1 MVLMV
6 DFSTIEAIFE
16 QSGSNIP
23 LLAQSCADAI
33 PELFPQPEQV
43 HALITLNKIRYASPD
58 FHRVSHRVHRKIRV
72 PKKCKGTIQI
82 YFEPDA
88 LSDSCSNDE
97 KNAEQVADLIVTRL
111 EQSISALPSTSITL
125 DSEKRY
131 QLLADNAIDV
141 IWIMDPLLNF
151 TYISPSIQQMTGYT
165 VEEWIGTNLAQHA
178 TRKEFLSMA
187 GQAIRAMRGLFEAD
201 YVTFTAN
208 MLRKDGS
215 EVPVEII
222 GRLLYN
228 QKGFPIGLQGSTRDI
243 SERIKAEETLN
254 KSEKQRIRTIEQLYQ
269 AGQHIGQSLDL
280 ESIYA
285 SLHEIIS
292 EIMPCDGLIVSSFNP
307 SQKKFMCEAL
317 FHEGQVV
324 DVSGF
329 PAVPLEPPGHGTQ
342 SQVVHSGKSLYLSDY
357 LTHQAKAETSYYIN
371 ENGIYQPQAE
381 PTDQDITRSAILVP
395 LKREKQVTGV
405 IQVTSYQLDAFT
417 QENLHFLEA
426 FTPQISAAISNA
438 ALYEETQQAQE
449 NLMITLQGT
458 IEMLARTVETRDP
471 YTAGHQQRVADLA
484 VALAEQIGLDQEQI
498 EAIHMASIV
507 HDIGKIN
514 VPAEILSKPGKLS
527 ALEFEL
533 IKTHPQVAA
542 DLLRGITF
550 PWPIAEIILQH
561 HEKLDG
567 SGYPQGLSGDQI
579 AIEARILI
587 VADIVEAM
595 SSHRPYREAL
605 GIEPAL
611 AQIQSEK
618 GSKLDAEVVDAC
630 LAIFDGGYQLPPIEM
645 L

>member
-1 MVLMV
+1 MR
-6 DFSTIEAIFE
+6 DPSRIENLFME
-16 QSGSNIP
+16 CGSNIP

-33 PELFPQPEQV
+33 PQLFPRPEQV
-43 HALITLNKIRYASPD
+43 HALITINKIRYASPD
-58 FHRVSHRVHRKIRV
+58 FHRVGHRVHRKIRV

-82 YFEPDA
+82 YVDA
-88 LSDSCSNDE
+88 GAVSDNPSPSE
-97 KNAEQVADLIVTRL
+97 ETAEQVADLIATRL
-111 EQSISALPSTSITL
+111 EQVISALPATSVTL

-151 TYISPSIQQMTGYT
+151 TYVSPSIQKMTGYT
-165 VEEWIGTNLAQHA
+165 VEEWVGTNLAQHA
-178 TRKEFLSMA
+178 TRKEFLKMA
-187 GQAIRAMRGLFEAD
+187 GQAIRALRGLFDAD
-201 YVTFTAN
+201 YVIFTAK

-215 EVPVEII
+215 QVPVEII

-228 QKGFPIGLQGSTRDI
+228 DKGFPIGLQGSTRDI
-243 SERIKAEETLN
+243 SERIKAEKTLK

-269 AGQHIGQSLDL
+269 AGQHIGRSLDL

-292 EIMPCDGLIVSSFNP
+292 EIMPCDGLIISSFNL
-307 SQKKFMCEAL
+307 SQKKFICEAL
-317 FHEGQVV
+317 FHQGKAL

-329 PAVPLEPPGHGTQ
+329 PAIPLEPPGRGTQ
-342 SQVVHSGKSLYLSDY
+342 SQVVHSGRSLYLSDY
-357 LTHQAKAETSYYIN
+357 LAHQKKAQTSYYIN
-371 ENGIYQPQAE
+371 QNGIYQPQAV
-381 PTDQDITRSAILVP
+381 PADQEITRSAILVP
-395 LKREKQVTGV
+395 LKREKQVIGV

-426 FTPQISAAISNA
+426 FTPQVSAAISNA

-449 NLMITLQGT
+449 NLLITLQGT

-484 VALAEQIGLDQEQI
+484 VAIAEEIGLDQEQV

-514 VPAEILSKPGKLS
+514 IPAEILSKPGKLS
-527 ALEFEL
+527 DLEFEL
-533 IKTHPQVAA
+533 IKIHPNIAA

-550 PWPIAEIILQH
+550 PWPIAEIIRQH

-567 SGYPQGLSGDQI
+567 SGYPRGLTGDQI
-579 AIEARILI
+579 TIEARILT

-605 GIEPAL
+605 GIETAL
-611 AQIQSEK
+611 AQIQIEK
-618 GSKLDAEVVDAC
+618 GNKLDPVVVDAC
-630 LAIFDGGYQLPPIEM
+630 QALFDSGYQLPPTEM
-645 L
+645 N